1 MKYIYNTLYSLGLH
15 LGGYYFLTKT
25 ENYKFL
31 IGYRNNISII
41 DINLLLFQIKKSVLF
56 LNEIGKLNGFLLF
69 YCYNISKHSYYLKLF
84 LLNIIYYNFNQA
96 FLDKQWSYGQL
107 SNSFTQIRRLLTSLF
122 YLDAKTKTRYTKKN
136 KIIKNTNKLITHVR
150 YDVCVLL
157 YRILFFSINK
167 RLKGMTWEETLNSVK
182 DYWRFF
188 NFFKYYSFL
197 KNHPDCFI
205 CLNDSNILNPLF
217 EAQYLNIPTVFVAS
231 DMINTNISSYLIV
244 SNSKSNIISIFYVIL
259 FLFSYQ
265 AGIFTKYKSIIL

>member
-1 MKYIYNTLYSLGLH
+1 
-15 LGGYYFLTKT
+15 
-25 ENYKFL
+25 
-31 IGYRNNISII
+31 
-41 DINLLLFQIKKSVLF
+41 
-56 LNEIGKLNGFLLF
+56 LF